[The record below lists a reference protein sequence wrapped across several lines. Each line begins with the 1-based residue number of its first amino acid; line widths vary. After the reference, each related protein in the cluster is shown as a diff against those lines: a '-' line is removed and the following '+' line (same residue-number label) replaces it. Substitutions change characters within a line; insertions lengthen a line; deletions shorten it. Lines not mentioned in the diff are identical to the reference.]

1 MTAFIGENFDNVLGP
16 GVFFMMTAGP
26 RYPEL
31 SPGIEDIMR
40 KATDKFKNNPY
51 VSDYYRKA
59 QQNQAIMNGTA
70 MPGDASAPVPD
81 VPTPNELAAPGM
93 AAADSIAATMGD

>member
-1 MTAFIGENFDNVLGP
+1 
-16 GVFFMMTAGP
+16 MMTAGH

-31 SPGIEDIMR
+31 SPWIEDIMS
-40 KATDKFKNNPY
+40 KATDKFKNDPY

-70 MPGDASAPVPD
+70 MPGEMAAPVQD
-81 VPTPNELAAPGM
+81 VPTPNELAAPGIM
-93 AAADSIAATMGD
+93 GGDSVAAVEGE